1 MPGLIGIGVG
11 PGDVELLT
19 VKAVKAIQNADI
31 IMCPASKET
40 RPSIALSVV
49 SSIIDKSKN
58 QEIIKLIFP
67 MTKDKDILEESWK
80 RNAKIMAET
89 VLKGKNVVYLTV
101 GDPYLYSTWIYMHR
115 DLKEKYP
122 DMNISVVPGIVSIF
136 SFASK
141 VGVSVAEGA
150 EKVAI
155 IPSCYDLSSVKEI
168 ARHSES
174 MIFLKDGRYFD
185 QVIEV
190 LKESGFPDDSLFA
203 IGQDLGTENEIIRTM
218 TWGEVNDE
226 SLIDKSKNQEI
237 VKLIF
242 PMTKDKD
249 ILEAHWK
256 ENSKIM
262 AEKVLSGNNVVYLTV
277 GDPYLYST
285 WIYMHRE
292 IRQNHPEMKITVIPG
307 IVSMFTFASK
317 VGVSIAE
324 GAEKVAII
332 PSCYDLSSVKEIAK
346 NSEVLVFLKDGRYF
360 DQVIELL
367 KESGFPDNSIFAI
380 GQDLGTENEIIRKL
394 TLGEVNDDTLTTK
407 YFSILVVKRV

>member
-19 VKAVKAIQNADI
+19 VKAVNAIHNADI
-31 IMCPASKET
+31 IMCPASKED
-40 RPSIALSVV
+40 RPSIALSVIEP
-49 SSIIDKSKN
+49 IIDKSKN

-67 MTKDKDILEESWK
+67 MTKDKDILEASWK

-89 VLKGKNVVYLTV
+89 VLEGKNVVYITV

-122 DMNISVVPGIVSIF
+122 DMDISVVPGIVSIF

-168 ARHSES
+168 AKHSES

-190 LKESGFPDDSLFA
+190 LKESGFPDNSLFA

-218 TWGEVNDE
+218 
-226 SLIDKSKNQEI
+226 
-237 VKLIF
+237 
-242 PMTKDKD
+242 
-249 ILEAHWK
+249 
-256 ENSKIM
+256 
-262 AEKVLSGNNVVYLTV
+262 
-277 GDPYLYST
+277 
-285 WIYMHRE
+285 
-292 IRQNHPEMKITVIPG
+292 
-307 IVSMFTFASK
+307 
-317 VGVSIAE
+317 
-324 GAEKVAII
+324 
-332 PSCYDLSSVKEIAK
+332 
-346 NSEVLVFLKDGRYF
+346 
-360 DQVIELL
+360 
-367 KESGFPDNSIFAI
+367 
-380 GQDLGTENEIIRKL
+380 

>member
-19 VKAVKAIQNADI
+19 VKAVKAIHNADV
-31 IMCPASKET
+31 IMCPASKED
-40 RPSIALSVV
+40 RPSIALSIIE
-49 SSIIDKSKN
+49 SIIDKSKN

-67 MTKDKDILEESWK
+67 MTKDKDILEASWK

-89 VLKGKNVVYLTV
+89 VLKGKNVVYITI

-122 DMNISVVPGIVSIF
+122 DMDISVVPGIVSIF

-141 VGVSVAEGA
+141 VGISVAEGA

-168 ARHSES
+168 AKYSES

-190 LKESGFPDDSLFA
+190 LKEAGFPDNSLFA
-203 IGQDLGTENEIIRTM
+203 IGQDLGTDNEIIRTM
-218 TWGEVNDE
+218 
-226 SLIDKSKNQEI
+226 
-237 VKLIF
+237 
-242 PMTKDKD
+242 
-249 ILEAHWK
+249 
-256 ENSKIM
+256 
-262 AEKVLSGNNVVYLTV
+262 
-277 GDPYLYST
+277 
-285 WIYMHRE
+285 
-292 IRQNHPEMKITVIPG
+292 
-307 IVSMFTFASK
+307 
-317 VGVSIAE
+317 
-324 GAEKVAII
+324 
-332 PSCYDLSSVKEIAK
+332 
-346 NSEVLVFLKDGRYF
+346 
-360 DQVIELL
+360 
-367 KESGFPDNSIFAI
+367 
-380 GQDLGTENEIIRKL
+380 